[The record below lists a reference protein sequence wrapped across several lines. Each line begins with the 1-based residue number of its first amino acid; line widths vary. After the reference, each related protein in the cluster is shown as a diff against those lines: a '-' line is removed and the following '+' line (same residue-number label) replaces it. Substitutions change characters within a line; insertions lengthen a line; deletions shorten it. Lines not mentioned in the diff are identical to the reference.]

1 MALMSRLRVLLRRPA
16 SASKVGLRR
25 RRSVEEPAD
34 IVHEDAL
41 RTMLAEDPNNV
52 RAFKALAEIV
62 RGHAAGVR
70 VDDED
75 PLTADPTDDERQRA
89 ADLAVWALA
98 EELAGHPRA
107 WYPLI
112 ELARLS
118 LDDDHDNALR
128 RLATA
133 SERDPSGAA
142 LAEGLAVLREA
153 GMPVDALGLGVGHW
167 RPREHVPEAGRQIVL
182 AALEADRPFDARA
195 NLEALRAHPD
205 QETVAGISAELERA
219 LAQAEQHRAG
229 T

>member
-118 LDDDHDNALR
+118 LDD
-128 RLATA
+128 
-133 SERDPSGAA
+133 
-142 LAEGLAVLREA
+142 
-153 GMPVDALGLGVGHW
+153 
-167 RPREHVPEAGRQIVL
+167 
-182 AALEADRPFDARA
+182 
-195 NLEALRAHPD
+195 
-205 QETVAGISAELERA
+205 
-219 LAQAEQHRAG
+219 
-229 T
+229 